1 MDVASE
7 IRKAVE
13 TGKVILGAKQTLKAL
28 KIGKAKA
35 VIIAKNCPDTIK
47 KDVAYYAK
55 LAGTPLYVFEGD
67 NKALG
72 TVCGKPFSVST
83 MAVLS
88 PGESKILE
96 ILNSLAGG
104 SQREEKT

>member
-35 VIIAKNCPDTIK
+35 VIIAKTAQIP
-47 KDVAYYAK
+47 
-55 LAGTPLYVFEGD
+55 
-67 NKALG
+67 
-72 TVCGKPFSVST
+72 S
-83 MAVLS
+83 
-88 PGESKILE
+88 
-96 ILNSLAGG
+96 
-104 SQREEKT
+104 RKT